1 MAKSRLP
8 TLPQIKKWMIEI
20 ARQHDIE
27 KQVANTWKHSVV
39 VWRYA
44 DQIARIAEKNGYR
57 VDRRLIKVG
66 THCHDIGRMVSGSL
80 GSKTLKPAIYHLY
93 EGYKIMKQKGYPV
106 LARICITHGGG
117 GGLDRVTNKQHGF
130 IARNFFPRTTEEKII
145 AYSDAI
151 TFYKKGVG
159 AFTPNASGFEKALE
173 RFKKYRGKGKRLR
186 EVHQFIMKIT
196 KGEIQ

>member
-1 MAKSRLP
+1 MVKSRLP
-8 TLPQIKKWMIEI
+8 TLPQIRKWMIEI
-20 ARQHDIE
+20 ATKYGIQKE
-27 KQVANTWKHSVV
+27 VANTFKHSVV

-44 DQIARIAEKNGYR
+44 DKIAQITERNGYR
-57 VDRRLIKVG
+57 VDRKLIKIGVY
-66 THCHDIGRMVSGSL
+66 CHDIGRMVV
-80 GSKTLKPAIYHLY
+80 GSKGSKELKPAIFHLY
-93 EGYKIMKQKGYPV
+93 EGYRIMKQKGYPQ

-130 IARNFFPRTTEEKII
+130 IARNFYPRTTEEKII

-159 AFTPNASGFEKALE
+159 AFTPYSGGFKKAFN
-173 RFKKYRGKGKRLR
+173 RFKKYRGKGKRLQ